1 MKDRFLSEPAFCLGV
16 TVWLVAATVFP
27 LQLGLGGASA
37 LGFVGYLAIA
47 GALLAVADA
56 LLNPRLY
63 ARWAD
68 VVLQSAFWAIGLAV
82 PALIAFAI
90 GSAMAPADDV
100 WDEELCDIADL
111 SLPADH
117 GESAFEEAV
126 DPLEQC
132 EAGN

>member
-16 TVWLVAATVFP
+16 MVWLVAATVFP
-27 LQLGLGGASA
+27 LQLGLGHASA

-47 GALLAVADA
+47 GALLAIADA

-63 ARWAD
+63 ARWGD

-82 PALIAFAI
+82 PAVIAFAI

-100 WDEELCDIADL
+100 WEEELCDIADL

-117 GESAFEEAV
+117 GESALEEAV

>member
-1 MKDRFLSEPAFCLGV
+1 MKDRFLHEPAFCLGML
-16 TVWLVAATVFP
+16 VWFVAATVFP
-27 LQLGLGGASA
+27 LQLGLAAASA

-56 LLNPRLY
+56 LLNPKLY
-63 ARWAD
+63 ARLGD
-68 VVLQSAFWAIGLAV
+68 VALQSAFWAIGLAV
-82 PALIAFAI
+82 PALVAFLI
-90 GSAMAPADDV
+90 GTAMAPADDA
-100 WDEELCDIADL
+100 WDEELCQIADI

-117 GESAFEEAV
+117 GETALEEAV